1 MGTQKKKKKILTHDI
16 FLAGQQLQIFS
27 IEHKKKL
34 KNFQIADQV
43 VFWKWISNNTLAL
56 ITATSVYHWSKEGTG
71 DPQKVFDR

>member
-1 MGTQKKKKKILTHDI
+1 MGTQKKKKILTHDI